1 MSQLLVETLT
11 TELSQEINYD
21 SDERCS
27 IACFIP
33 YIYFHNAVGSFTF
46 EIESDYGVIFSKSF
60 TAQDIKDSIPST
72 ANYAHVFYPIIPT
85 NPVQIERG
93 SFTFRLI
100 AGAGYSVT
108 QSSFIGWIKQHEDIQ
123 NRMSYNPA
131 SDNENTFAI
140 RFKMYK
146 EGINA

>member
-1 MSQLLVETLT
+1 MSTLLVETLT
-11 TELSQEINYD
+11 TELSQDIAYD

-33 YIYFHNAVGSFTF
+33 YLYFHNAVGSFTF
-46 EIESDYGVIFSKSF
+46 EVESELGVIFSKTF
-60 TAQDIKDSIPST
+60 TASDIKASIPTSN
-72 ANYAHVFYPIIPT
+72 NYAHVFYPIIPT
-85 NPVQIERG
+85 NPVQIQKG

-100 AGAGYSVT
+100 AGSGYSVT

-131 SDNENTFAI
+131 SDNDNTFAI

-146 EGINA
+146 ESIHD